1 MVEFEFCFYHLEGN
15 NDVTSIFGQQNHLIL
30 ETKPVLLNLFDPLH
44 PFKKQFSAIHPH
56 HDKSS
61 YYRKLKLGDNDIGC
75 IL

>member
-1 MVEFEFCFYHLEGN
+1 MERVSLFRA
-15 NDVTSIFGQQNHLIL
+15 
-30 ETKPVLLNLFDPLH
+30 VLLNLFDPLH

-61 YYRKLKLGDNDIGC
+61 YFRKLKLGDNDIGC